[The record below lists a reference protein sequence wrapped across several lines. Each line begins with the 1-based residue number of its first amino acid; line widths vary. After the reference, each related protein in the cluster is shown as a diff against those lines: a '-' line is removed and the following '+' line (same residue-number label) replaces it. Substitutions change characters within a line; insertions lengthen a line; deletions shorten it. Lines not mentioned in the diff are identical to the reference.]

1 MSLGGTLSWSALSQN
16 ANMFMLLCFLLLHV
30 YLYIT
35 NVHIHSL
42 LTLDLFV
49 HNQVLKLPA
58 SGTSC
63 ENEVKDPFSAAQS
76 NLSMNQTLE
85 GHQGSVL
92 VVQWNENY
100 RKLTSSD
107 DRGLIIV
114 WILHKVSNLTFSVL
128 IQDSLQKNISF
139 VLLVIILIH
148 TLHFKEARVGT
159 YLHWQININTC
170 NLCKA
175 LQYIMVF

>member
-139 VLLVIILIH
+139 VLLVIILKH